1 MEGKKKNKNEATQNN
16 LRMQRQQIEKL
27 TLGND
32 RLKEDLALETRQGR
46 TSNTSSTSSRID
58 RLKDESDE
66 FTRKTAVETKRKTE
80 LIGKI
85 KELEKKLAEQRE
97 FMREQMAGFSNSR
110 DYNLRIQREI
120 RRNENRLDKARIKYN
135 EAQAHNNELRKQID
149 NLRRARDTYD
159 KEFKSL
165 TKELRDRKE
174 KVQSLLASS
183 KKAYEER
190 SEAQAKMQARKAE
203 ADEKQ
208 LQFKKNWEQMLKK
221 MEEQYK
227 EEEMDEGT
235 NMLGSRR
242 RTNVYETM
250 AEEKDEQELQNEL
263 AEKGQMI
270 EQNKAA
276 IHVSQEE
283 VKRFE
288 SAFDKIQKAT
298 GIEDIDELVE
308 AFITAEDR
316 NFNLFNEVNEYTTKI
331 EKQQMLLD
339 ELKKERDRYKEV
351 GAGIEMDKTRKNI
364 LAGLQKQHK
373 QTADKASMMEKKYE
387 DSLKL
392 VSNMKN
398 GIKEIFDMIDCEK
411 METAKELMA
420 EGVTETNM
428 AEFIAVIEEQTM
440 EILEA
445 YKVAQ
450 DMDDDE
456 DEDIQPEHDE
466 HHDAEGEGQK
476 ETKETEGEM
485 PENKANEEEE
495 EVFEVH
501 SESKTQDSGKMEEEA
516 PDAGEKPEADG
527 EGAQGTTGGPADDGV
542 QA

>member
-1 MEGKKKNKNEATQNN
+1 
-16 LRMQRQQIEKL
+16 MQRQQIEKL

-46 TSNTSSTSSRID
+46 SSNNLSTASRID
-58 RLKDESDE
+58 RLKDEADE
-66 FTRKTAVETKRKTE
+66 FTRKITVERKRKTE
-80 LIGKI
+80 LIEKI
-85 KELEKKLAEQRE
+85 KELEKKLSDQRE
-97 FMREQMAGFSNSR
+97 NMRLHQHGFSNSR

-149 NLRRARDTYD
+149 NLRRARDSYD
-159 KEFKSL
+159 KEFKNI
-165 TKELRDRKE
+165 TKELQKRKE
-174 KVQSLLASS
+174 KVQELLQSS
-183 KKAYEER
+183 KDAYDER
-190 SEAQAKMQARKAE
+190 SKAQAKMQSRKAE

-208 LQFKKNWEQMLKK
+208 NLFKKNWEQMLKK
-221 MEEQYK
+221 MEVQFKVED
-227 EEEMDEGT
+227 MDETT

-270 EQNKAA
+270 DQNKAA
-276 IHVSQEE
+276 IHVSQE
-283 VKRFE
+283 KIKGFE

-298 GIEDIDELVE
+298 GIEDIDELVN

-316 NFNLFNEVNEYTTKI
+316 NFNLFNEVNDYTAKI
-331 EKQQMLLD
+331 EKQQALLED
-339 ELKKERDRYKEV
+339 LQKERDRYKQV
-351 GAGIEMDKTRKNI
+351 GAGSEMDKTRKNI

-373 QTADKASMMEKKYE
+373 QTANKASMMEKKYE

-398 GIKEIFDMIDCEK
+398 GIKEIFDMIDCASLDS
-411 METAKELMA
+411 AKELMA

-440 EILEA
+440 EVLEA

-450 DMDDDE
+450 EMDDDE
-456 DEDIQPEHDE
+456 DEDIGDAEQDDMDDE
-466 HHDAEGEGQK
+466 EGEGQ
-476 ETKETEGEM
+476 EEAKETEGEM
-485 PENKANEEEE
+485 PESKGKEDDEEN
-495 EVFEVH
+495 FEVH
-501 SESKTQDSGKMEEEA
+501 SEKKQESGAMAAEDPSKRDDDQTGQDDEGGEGK
-516 PDAGEKPEADG
+516 ADG
-527 EGAQGTTGGPADDGV
+527 AEDNGGEQP
-542 QA
+542 